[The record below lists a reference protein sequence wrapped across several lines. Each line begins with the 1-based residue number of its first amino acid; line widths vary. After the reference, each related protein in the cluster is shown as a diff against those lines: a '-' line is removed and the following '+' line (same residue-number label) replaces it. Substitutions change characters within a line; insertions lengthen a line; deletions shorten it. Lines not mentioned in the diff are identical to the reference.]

1 MDIVL
6 RSLVVFVVLLLVTRL
21 LGKRSLGE
29 MNAFEIV
36 LLVVMGD
43 LVQQGVTQEDYSM
56 TGAFLAVG
64 TMSLAAAA
72 LSFTSWRF
80 PRTRPVIEGM
90 PTVVVRDGAIL
101 TDVADAEQLPVDDIL
116 EAMREKGIRDPAEVD
131 LGVIEPDGRFSFFTR
146 SSG

>member
-80 PRTRPVIEGM
+80 PGTRPVIEGV

-131 LGVIEPDGRFSFFTR
+131 LGVIEPDGKFSFFTR
-146 SSG
+146 SGG